1 MEPSD
6 STQQPNDMVRERNER
21 LAGQAAPGI
30 LQHHTHCSCSTRKKK
45 WLQQRLIGAAASSQW
60 GAGRQAD
67 LVRMERD
74 RDEGSGV
81 EELLRRARTCL
92 ARAALTRDPERKAAL
107 LEKAAMLE
115 GLAARAR
122 AGERL

>member
-1 MEPSD
+1 
-6 STQQPNDMVRERNER
+6 
-21 LAGQAAPGI
+21 
-30 LQHHTHCSCSTRKKK
+30 
-45 WLQQRLIGAAASSQW
+45 
-60 GAGRQAD
+60 
-67 LVRMERD
+67 MERD
-74 RDEGSGV
+74 RHEGSGV